1 MPPLGMQT
9 SDVRSSA
16 LGSARIAVSLSYY
29 YRFLPLSAGPGAMSE
44 VQRRAQRGA
53 NIVYYAAVIFLLE
66 TLLLAFQTGLLGLN
80 WYGSKPLLQQ
90 NVVLS
95 SIISQAA

>member
-1 MPPLGMQT
+1 
-9 SDVRSSA
+9 
-16 LGSARIAVSLSYY
+16 
-29 YRFLPLSAGPGAMSE
+29 MSE
-44 VQRRAQRGA
+44 VQRRPFGGNGPFFMFPP

-80 WYGSKPLLQQ
+80 WDGSKPLLQQ